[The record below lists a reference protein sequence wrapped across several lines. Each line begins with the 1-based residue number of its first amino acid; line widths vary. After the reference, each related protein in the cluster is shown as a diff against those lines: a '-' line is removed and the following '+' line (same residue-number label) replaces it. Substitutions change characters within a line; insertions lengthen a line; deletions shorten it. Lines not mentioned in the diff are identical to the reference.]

1 MKFSSRSAKNQ
12 NCVLRGKEQK
22 HLASSII
29 SRFNSGTEPSNARR
43 ILTVFRL
50 VSWFSTSLIYLA
62 SGVIPSIPFKLILVF
77 GLLIE
82 GLVAEYFYILWA
94 GDSTGLAAL
103 IGAETIGICVLLL
116 PTGGLA
122 SPFVWYSLTL
132 VFAAASMLTPA
143 WCYGI
148 SASLVL
154 SALFGNILINPNF
167 SLYNILRTNTF
178 MLSSFMAL
186 TIAAQLTARLVNR
199 LSDVCRD
206 LEQAQ
211 KVAEKMARHT
221 KALYQA
227 LEACSSQDN
236 IHHLADLLASYS
248 AILTGSKAGFCIL
261 WEDSAGLTSSIH
273 DPETVLPP
281 VFTDLIQGFKQEWGS
296 GTPSSVL
303 KALFDLP
310 EIRSERFLIIPLEAS
325 CINWGVLG
333 CFQPGNLRRNSESIK
348 SLQLLSELGTIV
360 IERRHLEDLS
370 ARLRVAEE
378 QNRIANE
385 IHDGVSQYL
394 FGLNCGLH
402 SLSTQNGHLQEEA
415 VQKEFDLLKRTASHA
430 SRELRT
436 SIYRISPAKRGEHL
450 FISEVDSFLK
460 DQAKL
465 NQIKITFTPAGS
477 EDAVSPALRKTLF
490 RLIREA
496 TANAIRH
503 GKANEINI
511 SLNMAPHKVNLD
523 VSDNGQG
530 FDVSTQKEQGFPG
543 MGLMSMQ
550 SLIDTF
556 EGSINI
562 TSSPGNGTKIS
573 FAVPAE
579 KCPPD

>member
-1 MKFSSRSAKNQ
+1 MKSYAEDAESQTRP
-12 NCVLRGKEQK
+12 LRGEDLKR
-22 HLASSII
+22 LGLGLV
-29 SRFNSGTEPSNARR
+29 SRFHPGTESPNARS
-43 ILTVFRL
+43 ILTVLRL
-50 VSWFSTSLIYLA
+50 ISWFSASLIYLA

-94 GDSTGLAAL
+94 EDSIGLAAL

-122 SPFVWYSLTL
+122 SPFIWYALNL
-132 VFAAASMLTPA
+132 VFAASSLLTPT

-154 SALFGNILINPNF
+154 SALFGNFLIDPNF
-167 SLYNILRTNTF
+167 SLKNILRSNAF
-178 MLSSFMAL
+178 MLFSFVAL
-186 TIAAQLTARLVNR
+186 TIAAQQTAKLVNR
-199 LSDVCRD
+199 LSDVCHD

-211 KVAEKMARHT
+211 KVAEGMAHHT
-221 KALYQA
+221 RALYQA

-236 IHHLADLLASYS
+236 TQHLADLFASYS

-261 WEDSAGLTSSIH
+261 WEDSAGLTASIH
-273 DPETVLPP
+273 DPEVMLPP
-281 VFTDLIQGFKQEWGS
+281 VFTNLATKDFKHECNS

-303 KALFDLP
+303 KAVFNFP
-310 EIRSERFLIIPLEAS
+310 EIRSEDFLIIPLEAS

-333 CFQPGNLRRNSESIK
+333 CFQPGNSHGSNGGIK
-348 SLQLLSELGTIV
+348 SLQFLAELGTIV
-360 IERRHLEDLS
+360 IERRQLEDLS

-394 FGLNCGLH
+394 FGLSCGLH
-402 SLSTQNGHLQEEA
+402 SLSAQDGYLQEEA

-430 SRELRT
+430 SRELRA

-450 FISEVDSFLK
+450 FVSEVDSFLK
-460 DQAKL
+460 DQANL
-465 NQIKITFTPAGS
+465 NEIKITFTPAGS
-477 EDAVSPALRKTLF
+477 EDAVSPALRKALF
-490 RLIREA
+490 RLIRE
-496 TANAIRH
+496 TTSNAIRH
-503 GKANEINI
+503 GKADDINI

-523 VSDNGQG
+523 ICDNGQG
-530 FDVSTQKEQGFPG
+530 FDLDTQEKQGFPG
-543 MGLMSMQ
+543 IGLMSMR
-550 SLIDTF
+550 SLMDTF
-556 EGSINI
+556 DGSIDI
-562 TSSPGNGTKIS
+562 TSSPGNGTKVS

-579 KCPPD
+579 R

>member
-1 MKFSSRSAKNQ
+1 MKSYAEDAKSQ
-12 NCVLRGKEQK
+12 TRPLRGEDLKR
-22 HLASSII
+22 LASSII
-29 SRFNSGTEPSNARR
+29 SRFYSGTESPNARS
-43 ILTVFRL
+43 ILTVLRL
-50 VSWFSTSLIYLA
+50 ISWFSASLIYLA

-94 GDSTGLAAL
+94 EDSIGLAAL

-122 SPFVWYSLTL
+122 SPFIWYALNL
-132 VFAAASMLTPA
+132 VFAAASLLTPA

-154 SALFGNILINPNF
+154 SALFGNFLIDPNF
-167 SLYNILRTNTF
+167 SLDSILISNAF
-178 MLSSFMAL
+178 MLFSFVAL
-186 TIAAQLTARLVNR
+186 TIAAQQTARLVNR
-199 LSDVCRD
+199 LSDVCHD

-211 KVAEKMARHT
+211 KITEGMAHHT
-221 KALYQA
+221 RTLYQA

-236 IHHLADLLASYS
+236 TQHLADLFASYS

-261 WEDSAGLTSSIH
+261 WENPAGLTASIH
-273 DPETVLPP
+273 DPEMMLPS
-281 VFTDLIQGFKQEWGS
+281 VFTDLVTQDFNHQCNS

-303 KALFDLP
+303 KAVFRFP
-310 EIRSERFLIIPLEAS
+310 EIRSEDFLIIPLEAS

-333 CFQPGNLRRNSESIK
+333 CFQPGNSHGNNGGIK
-348 SLQLLSELGTIV
+348 SLQFLSELGTIV
-360 IERRHLEDLS
+360 IERRQLEDLS

-394 FGLNCGLH
+394 FGLSCGLH

-430 SRELRT
+430 SRELRA

-460 DQAKL
+460 DQANL
-465 NQIKITFTPAGS
+465 NEIKITFTPAGS
-477 EDAVSPALRKTLF
+477 EDAVSPALRKALF

-496 TANAIRH
+496 TSNAIRH
-503 GKANEINI
+503 GKADDIDI

-523 VSDNGQG
+523 ICDNGQG
-530 FDVSTQKEQGFPG
+530 FDLDTQEKQGFPG
-543 MGLMSMQ
+543 IGLMSMK
-550 SLIDTF
+550 SLMDTF
-556 EGSINI
+556 DGSIDI
-562 TSSPGNGTKIS
+562 TSSPGNGTKVS

-579 KCPPD
+579 R